1 MKIFSRDEMVADA
14 SSYSLS
20 PLKPRA
26 FVNQL
31 DRMMFA
37 KIESFEPATREQL
50 KLAHDADH
58 VDGVLDGR
66 LPNGFGNKSPAVASS
81 LLYTVGSIIAATR
94 EAVCLERE
102 QSGRPVTCSPTSGF
116 HHAGYDYGGC
126 FCTFNGLLVAALVA
140 RQENSVTV
148 CSSWMA
154 TSTGA
159 MGRRTSSNGMACA
172 GSASF
177 TGRAPMRR
185 TISRHCAHAGAKSS
199 VPIW

>member
-1 MKIFSRDEMVADA
+1 VADA

-94 EAVCLERE
+94 EAGLPGTRATRAVLSPVRRHQGFTTLGMTMAVVSAPSMVCWWRLWWR
-102 QSGRPVTCSPTSGF
+102 
-116 HHAGYDYGGC
+116 
-126 FCTFNGLLVAALVA
+126 A
-140 RQENSVTV
+140 RKTL
-148 CSSWMA
+148 
-154 TSTGA
+154 
-159 MGRRTSSNGMACA
+159 
-172 GSASF
+172 
-177 TGRAPMRR
+177 
-185 TISRHCAHAGAKSS
+185 
-199 VPIW
+199 